1 MTTKLTPA
9 DEAHLFGLKPLTARK
24 VQGLLKKQDPTAKL
38 RIKLGHRTFS
48 LGWTEDT
55 PSGITPGDLV
65 FGVDSELGS
74 VASPVEGGI
83 NEIENNFDGGP
94 PRFQKP
100 RRGAL
105 LWFTHNG
112 NHYKVVAVR
121 KYRDTVTIRTVKA

>member
-1 MTTKLTPA
+1 MTEKLTAA

-24 VQGLLKKQDPTAKL
+24 VQGLLKKQDPQAKL

-48 LGWTEDT
+48 LGWTQDT

-65 FGVDSELGS
+65 LGVDRELGP
-74 VASPVEGGI
+74 VASPVEGGV
-83 NEIENNFDGGP
+83 NEIENNFGFADKS
-94 PRFQKP
+94 RNP

-105 LWFTHNG
+105 LWFTHEG
-112 NHYKVVAVR
+112 NHYQAVAVR